1 MTNRAWTR
9 EEMRDVEAIN
19 YYNEAIK
26 THEESYVMDK
36 VRKISRD
43 NARTPMQW
51 DDSDYGG
58 FSKENPWII
67 VNENYKDMNV
77 NIKKPA
83 EIALRS
89 LEKKEQR
96 KIIRALTELETSNA
110 DELFQNQKLHKLIVH
125 SEEKLYSYLGTLK
138 LRLILSID
146 DNQIF
151 VEDILNHDRLER
163 LLSSQR
169 GKA

>member
-1 MTNRAWTR
+1 
-9 EEMRDVEAIN
+9 
-19 YYNEAIK
+19 
-26 THEESYVMDK
+26 
-36 VRKISRD
+36 
-43 NARTPMQW
+43 
-51 DDSDYGG
+51 
-58 FSKENPWII
+58 
-67 VNENYKDMNV
+67 MNV